1 MSKFVKLEPTPTEYA
16 RMLVLLVR
24 DSENLEDRK
33 WAGDELVR
41 IVGDM
46 EKRIESLQEDKQ

>member
-46 EKRIESLQEDKQ
+46 EKRIESYEEDKQ

>member
-24 DSENLEDRK
+24 GSENLEDRK

-41 IVGDM
+41 IVGEM